1 MSRAAWGNKT
11 FYTRSYEAGVLFLPK
26 FFNER
31 VFELKRT
38 LNSNNQQMFPM
49 IYDLPLQQYGNDDYA
64 YCR

>member
-31 VFELKRT
+31 VFEIKRT
-38 LNSNNQQMFPM
+38 LNSNNKKIFPI
-49 IYDLPLQQYGNDDYA
+49 IYDLPLVPYEPDDYA